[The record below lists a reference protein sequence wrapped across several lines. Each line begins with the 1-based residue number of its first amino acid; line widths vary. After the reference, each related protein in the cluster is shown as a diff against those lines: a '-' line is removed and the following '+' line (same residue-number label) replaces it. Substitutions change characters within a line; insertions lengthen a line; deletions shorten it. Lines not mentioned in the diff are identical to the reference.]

1 MELNFVFKLELFI
14 LEYSVW
20 RIFLYK
26 LEIKNWVTYAD
37 VLVLIKR
44 VINLNKLDDNTDK
57 KTRIRAPSNV
67 FLKMFGNLIKI
78 VSTKIPLSLLFCMI
92 LNKLYKDIGNVK
104 SSKPVKAEQKMQTKK
119 NFLLLGLIREFNSFT
134 KLILDFFAKKYFLN
148 FI

>member
-26 LEIKNWVTYAD
+26 LEIKNWVIYAD

-44 VINLNKLDDNTDK
+44 VINLNKLDNTTDK

-67 FLKMFGNLIKI
+67 FLKMFGNLFKI

-119 NFLLLGLIREFNSFT
+119 NILHLGLIREFNSFI
-134 KLILDFFAKKYFLN
+134 KLILDFCPKKYFLN